1 MPVAS
6 ITDDN
11 IDMLHN
17 LHPPSLNLTLD
28 SPRRPT
34 RQSAKSRRRQK
45 GRFTVSPNEIM
56 PILSRLSRGKAP
68 GPELDSLDIFIK
80 MAGLHRRS
88 IAKNERCK
96 IDPTTL
102 ATFFTIIANGEVSPA
117 IRTMLQ
123 TTYLVALEKDPS
135 NKRKLRPLGIPSA
148 IRRITAVCIISKYR
162 ATFAEHLL
170 PFNYALG
177 VSGGVDFIVN
187 AVRLGV
193 DKYISE
199 PERNGNSPTRSLISL
214 DISNMFN
221 AVSRQKCREIIATNF
236 PELQDFIDMLYQD
249 KGQTLVRK
257 DDGTWTTIPVRE
269 GFSQGC
275 PASPLFAALVLN
287 YILRKINTDLIQ

>member
-1 MPVAS
+1 M
-6 ITDDN
+6 
-11 IDMLHN
+11 
-17 LHPPSLNLTLD
+17 
-28 SPRRPT
+28 
-34 RQSAKSRRRQK
+34 Q
-45 GRFTVSPNEIM
+45 
-56 PILSRLSRGKAP
+56 ILSRLSRGKAP

-80 MAGLHRRS
+80 MAGLNRRP
-88 IAKNERCK
+88 IVKNEHCR
-96 IDPTTL
+96 INPTTL

-135 NKRKLRPLGIPSA
+135 NKQKLRPLGIPSA

-177 VSGGVDFIVN
+177 VSGDVDFVVN
-187 AVRLGV
+187 TVRLGV

-221 AVSRQKCREIIATNF
+221 AVLRQKCGEIIATNF

-257 DDGTWTTIPVRE
+257 DDGT
-269 GFSQGC
+269 
-275 PASPLFAALVLN
+275 
-287 YILRKINTDLIQ
+287 